1 MSRAVLTRDRLF
13 GFAAGAFALTAQGGN
28 PQYVALWPLRESLR
42 RSSMRAPKYIADF
55 AFPQMGIGG
64 GSQDAYQQE
73 PSAIAEDMR
82 RRGNCCA

>member
-1 MSRAVLTRDRLF
+1 
-13 GFAAGAFALTAQGGN
+13 
-28 PQYVALWPLRESLR
+28 
-42 RSSMRAPKYIADF
+42 MRAPKYIADF

-82 RRGNCCA
+82 RRGNCRA